1 MTELLTLLGDD
12 VVGRVRRDRS
22 GRVSFIYEDAWRSA
36 DGAYPLSLSMP
47 LVTAQHAHRV
57 VDPYLWGLLPDNA
70 RILEQWAKRAGV
82 SAGNAFSLLSHY
94 GEECAGAVR
103 FVNARAPGRALHG
116 GGVGVKWLDV
126 HDVAGRLRAL
136 RSDESAWR
144 SAGDAGQ
151 FSLAGAQ
158 PKTALLLDGKRWGVP
173 SGRVPTTHILKPG
186 APGLAGHAE
195 NEHFCLVL
203 ASELGLPVARS
214 WIEHFE
220 DEAAIVIER
229 YDRVRTKSAI
239 VRVHQEDVCQALAVH
254 PREKYETDGGPG
266 LREIARLLRESSRA
280 PDEDLD
286 SMIGAL
292 ALSWLIGG
300 TDGHAKNYSLLI
312 GAAGRVRLAPFYDI
326 ASALPYFEHE
336 LRKLKLAM
344 KVGGKYRL
352 REIGRYQWGKLAT
365 ELGLQPVRVLDR
377 VMTMTREV
385 ERRAIPLA
393 ERLREEGLRHPVLR
407 KLAKAIRGRARECAS
422 LEGPP

>member
-36 DGAYPLSLSMP
+36 GGAYPLSLSMP
-47 LVTAQHAHRV
+47 LVTAEHPHRV

-103 FVNARAPGRALHG
+103 FVSDEAPSRALRG
-116 GGVGVKWLDV
+116 GGGGVKWLDV
-126 HDVAGRLRAL
+126 HDVAERLRVL
-136 RSDESAWR
+136 RSDDSAWR

-158 PKTALLLDGKRWGVP
+158 PKTALLFDGKRWGVP

-203 ASELGLPVARS
+203 ARELQLPVASS
-214 WIEHFE
+214 WIEHF
-220 DEAAIVIER
+220 DEETAIVIER
-229 YDRVRTKSAI
+229 YDRVRTKSSI

-254 PREKYETDGGPG
+254 PRQKYEAEGGPG
-266 LREIARLLRESSRA
+266 IRQIAQLLRESSRA
-280 PDEDLD
+280 ADEDLD

-292 ALSWLIGG
+292 ALNWLIGG

-312 GAAGRVRLAPFYDI
+312 GASGRVRLAPFYDV

-336 LRKLKLAM
+336 LRELKLAM

-365 ELGLQPVRVLDR
+365 EIGVERARVIDR
-377 VMTMTREV
+377 VMTMAQEV
-385 ERRAIPLA
+385 ERRAMPLA
-393 ERLREEGLRHPVLR
+393 ERLRGEGLKHPVLR
-407 KLAKAIRGRARECAS
+407 KLAKAIQVRARECAS
-422 LEGPP
+422 S